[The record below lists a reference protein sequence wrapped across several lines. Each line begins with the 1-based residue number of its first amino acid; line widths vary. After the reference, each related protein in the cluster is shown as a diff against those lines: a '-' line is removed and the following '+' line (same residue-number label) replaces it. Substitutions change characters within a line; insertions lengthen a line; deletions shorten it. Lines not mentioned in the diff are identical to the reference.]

1 MLDPHTRD
9 YLRAASY
16 CFSDRE
22 AFIADLS
29 RDDVWLD
36 PDDADIPADRLT
48 LLGSIYDLT
57 HATVRGLCK
66 QYSLSHAQFAARF
79 CIPLRT
85 VDNWCTG
92 ERKAPAYVVAMAA
105 ELLAADVAARW

>member
-1 MLDPHTRD
+1 MLDPYTRD

-16 CFSDRE
+16 GYADRE
-22 AFIADLS
+22 AFISALS
-29 RDDVWLD
+29 RDDVWRD
-36 PDDADIPADRLT
+36 PDGVDIPADRLV

-92 ERKAPAYVVAMAA
+92 ARKAPDYVVAMAA
-105 ELLAADVAARW
+105 ELLAADEAARW